1 MSKLLTTSLVY
12 WQVRELLAGS
22 GKSAQKK
29 LPAKKSPSLTVTK
42 ANSSTEAV
50 ATAANDT
57 AAPSGAAAAAAEA
70 EPAAEGAEADSAV
83 AETVGSP
90 SPCLQAATA
99 PPQPVKAAV
108 TQEGLLGRLL
118 AECDAL
124 TAEEAATPP
133 PTLRPL
139 RQADFDAARLDVV
152 PSVSDGSAVRQIS
165 SYCCMHAPLSNQ
177 LQATA
182 TLVTGTR
189 AARQPLCGRNSVMPR
204 LKASRLQGQCCFG

>member
-1 MSKLLTTSLVY
+1 MSKLLTTYLIC

-22 GKSAQKK
+22 GKSAQTK
-29 LPAKKSPSLTVTK
+29 LPAKKGSSTTVSEP
-42 ANSSTEAV
+42 NSSTEAA

-57 AAPSGAAAAAAEA
+57 AVSSDAAVAEA
-70 EPAAEGAEADSAV
+70 APAAEGAEADGAV

-99 PPQPVKAAV
+99 PPQPEKPAA

-124 TAEEAATPP
+124 TAEEAATSP

-152 PSVSDGSAVRQIS
+152 PSVSNDSAVRQTS
-165 SYCCMHAPLSNQ
+165 SYSCMRTCQTSCRQ
-177 LQATA
+177 LQ
-182 TLVTGTR
+182 L
-189 AARQPLCGRNSVMPR
+189 L
-204 LKASRLQGQCCFG
+204 